1 MSKLFISANRFLNE
15 SFLLADKI
23 YESNFNPDIV
33 IGIWRGGSIPGIVI
47 HEFLQFRGLKTK
59 SAVITTRSYTGIGE
73 QSEHV
78 DVDISEKVLGELINA
93 NNILIVD
100 DVLDTGKTIEAIYR
114 YFKNNN
120 ITGKIKVASVYYKP
134 ATSSILPDYYIHETN
149 KWIVFPHELEGL
161 LPDEIKNKHLD
172 LSMDH

>member
-93 NNILIVD
+93 NNILMF
-100 DVLDTGKTIEAIYR
+100 K
-114 YFKNNN
+114 YFLFQFNKN
-120 ITGKIKVASVYYKP
+120 
-134 ATSSILPDYYIHETN
+134 
-149 KWIVFPHELEGL
+149 
-161 LPDEIKNKHLD
+161 
-172 LSMDH
+172 